1 MRRVAGAEAVVTG
14 GRGGG
19 GDGGGAEAV
28 KEGKDQRGKA
38 RRSGAAKQQDGDV

>member
-1 MRRVAGAEAVVTG
+1 MKELSRSLLLADA
-14 GRGGG
+14 G
-19 GDGGGAEAV
+19 GDAEAV